1 MNKALPLLLGLLALA
16 APAQAE
22 TRNFRADYAVS
33 LYGIPIARSRFE
45 SVIGEDSFKVAG
57 SLSSAGLAKVFDDTK
72 GTTRASGRFSETQAQ
87 PDAYVV
93 NYTSGKKKKK
103 TAISFAGGD
112 VTATENVPP
121 PKKRSRKW
129 VEVDEND
136 LKSVADPISAT
147 LVPASGLDD
156 VCNRTLKI
164 YDGELRADIRLSH
177 VETRPV
183 RTNGYQGE
191 AVTCS
196 ARFVPVSGYRK
207 GSDSLEYLANRS
219 KILIAFAP
227 LGDTGVYAPVKA
239 SVGTEIGTV
248 HIEVQRFESQ

>member
-1 MNKALPLLLGLLALA
+1 MKPALLLLGLLALA
-16 APAQAE
+16 APATAE
-22 TRNFRADYAVS
+22 TQNFRSDYSVS
-33 LYGIPIARSRFE
+33 LYGVPIARSQFQ
-45 SVIGEDSFKVAG
+45 SWIGEDRFKVEG

-72 GTTRASGRFSETQAQ
+72 GTTSASGRFGKDGVR

-112 VTATENVPP
+112 VTATENVPE

-129 VEVDEND
+129 VEVGEDD
-136 LKSVADPISAT
+136 LKAVADPISAT
-147 LVPASGLDD
+147 LVRAEGLDD

-164 YDGELRADIRLSH
+164 YDGQLRADLKLSH

-183 RTNGYQGE
+183 RTGGYEGD
-191 AVTCS
+191 AVTCR

-207 GSDSLEYLANRS
+207 GSDSLEFLAKKS

-239 SVGTEIGTV
+239 SVGTEIGTI
-248 HIEVQRFESQ
+248 HIEAQRFGSE